1 VQVPSDSL
9 RHVVGHVFSRPEFQW
24 VNRHR
29 ILSWLIQR
37 WNSFRDWLNG
47 LAEHHPLGYSIGV
60 GLAVI
65 VLVVVVVHFSYVI
78 WRIVRPG
85 ARFGARAT
93 TAKPGIIVNAAW
105 HVARAEELAR
115 AGHYAEALAHRFL
128 AAVLELDR
136 IGALRFHASKTP
148 AEYVGEARLD
158 ELGRASLARLVTQLY
173 RHLFGAVP
181 CDEREYQSFG
191 IAAQELATRQHV
203 LPA

>member
-1 VQVPSDSL
+1 
-9 RHVVGHVFSRPEFQW
+9 VVGHVFSRTEFQW
-24 VNRHR
+24 VERHR
-29 ILSWLIQR
+29 VLSWLIQQ
-37 WNSFRDWLNG
+37 WNNFREWLNR
-47 LAEHHPLGYSIGV
+47 LAEQHPVGYNIGLGLLS
-60 GLAVI
+60 I
-65 VLVVVVVHFSYVI
+65 VLVALVVHIGYVV

-85 ARFGARAT
+85 ARTGMG
-93 TAKPGIIVNAAW
+93 TAASRPGNIVNAAW
-105 HVARAEELAR
+105 HLARAEELAR

-158 ELGRASLARLVTQLY
+158 ETGRASLAQMVAQLY

>member
-1 VQVPSDSL
+1 M
-9 RHVVGHVFSRPEFQW
+9 VGHVFSRTEFQW
-24 VNRHR
+24 VERHR
-29 ILSWLIQR
+29 VLSWLIQQ
-37 WNSFRDWLNG
+37 WNNFREWLNR
-47 LAEHHPLGYSIGV
+47 LAEQHPVGYNIGLGLLS
-60 GLAVI
+60 I
-65 VLVVVVVHFSYVI
+65 VLVALVVHIGYVI

-85 ARFGARAT
+85 ARTGMQAAASR
-93 TAKPGIIVNAAW
+93 PGNIVNAAW
-105 HVARAEELAR
+105 HLARAEQLAR

-158 ELGRASLARLVTQLY
+158 ETGRASLAQMVAQLY

>member
-1 VQVPSDSL
+1 
-9 RHVVGHVFSRPEFQW
+9 VVGHVFSRTEFQW
-24 VNRHR
+24 VERHR
-29 ILSWLIQR
+29 VLSWLIQQ
-37 WNSFRDWLNG
+37 WNNFREWLNR
-47 LAEHHPLGYSIGV
+47 LAEQHPLGYNIGLGLLSILLV
-60 GLAVI
+60 A
-65 VLVVVVVHFSYVI
+65 LVVHIGYVV

-85 ARFGARAT
+85 ARTGMQ
-93 TAKPGIIVNAAW
+93 TAASRPGNIVNAAW
-105 HVARAEELAR
+105 HLARAEELAR

-158 ELGRASLARLVTQLY
+158 ETGRASLAQMVAQLY

>member
-1 VQVPSDSL
+1 M
-9 RHVVGHVFSRPEFQW
+9 VGHVFSRTEFQW
-24 VNRHR
+24 VERHR
-29 ILSWLIQR
+29 VLSWLIQQ
-37 WNSFRDWLNG
+37 WNNFREWLNR
-47 LAEHHPLGYSIGV
+47 LAEQHPVGYNIGLGLLS
-60 GLAVI
+60 I
-65 VLVVVVVHFSYVI
+65 VLVALVVHIGYVI

-85 ARFGARAT
+85 ARTGMQAAASR
-93 TAKPGIIVNAAW
+93 PGNIVNAAW
-105 HVARAEELAR
+105 HLARAEELAR
-115 AGHYAEALAHRFL
+115 ARHYAEALAHRFL

-158 ELGRASLARLVTQLY
+158 ETGRASLAQMVAQLY

-191 IAAQELATRQHV
+191 VAAQELATRRHV

>member
-1 VQVPSDSL
+1 M
-9 RHVVGHVFSRPEFQW
+9 GHVFSRPEFQW

-29 ILSWLIQR
+29 ILGWLIQR
-37 WNSFRDWLNG
+37 WNNFRDWLNS

-65 VLVVVVVHFSYVI
+65 LLVVVVVHFSYVI

-85 ARFGARAT
+85 ARTGAPAIRAQ
-93 TAKPGIIVNAAW
+93 PGIIVNAAW
-105 HVARAEELAR
+105 HVGRAEELAR
-115 AGHYAEALAHRFL
+115 AGRYAEALAHRFL

-158 ELGRASLARLVTQLY
+158 ESGRASLARMASWA
-173 RHLFGAVP
+173 RF
-181 CDEREYQSFG
+181 
-191 IAAQELATRQHV
+191 
-203 LPA
+203 

>member
-1 VQVPSDSL
+1 MDSL
-9 RHVVGHVFSRPEFQW
+9 RRVVGQVFSRPEFQW
-24 VNRHR
+24 VERHR
-29 ILSWLIQR
+29 VLSWLLQQ
-37 WNSFRDWLNG
+37 WDKFRDWLNR
-47 LAEHHPLGYSIGV
+47 LAEQHPTGYNIGLG
-60 GLAVI
+60 LLVI
-65 VLVVVVVHFSYVI
+65 VLVVLVVHIGYVV

-85 ARFGARAT
+85 ARTGARAT
-93 TAKPGIIVNAAW
+93 TARPGIIVNAAW

>member
-1 VQVPSDSL
+1 M
-9 RHVVGHVFSRPEFQW
+9 VGHVFSRTEFQW
-24 VNRHR
+24 VERHR
-29 ILSWLIQR
+29 VLSWLIQQ
-37 WNSFRDWLNG
+37 WNNFREWLNR
-47 LAEHHPLGYSIGV
+47 LAEQHPVGYNIGLGLLSILLV
-60 GLAVI
+60 A
-65 VLVVVVVHFSYVI
+65 LVVHIGYVV

-85 ARFGARAT
+85 ARTGMQAAASR
-93 TAKPGIIVNAAW
+93 PGNIVNAAW
-105 HVARAEELAR
+105 HLARAEELAR

-158 ELGRASLARLVTQLY
+158 ETGRASLAQMVAQLY

>member
-1 VQVPSDSL
+1 MDSL
-9 RHVVGHVFSRPEFQW
+9 RRLVGQVFSRPEFQW
-24 VNRHR
+24 VERHR
-29 ILSWLIQR
+29 VLSWLLQQ
-37 WNSFRDWLNG
+37 WDKFRDWLNR
-47 LAEHHPLGYSIGV
+47 LAEQHPTGYNIGLG
-60 GLAVI
+60 LLVI
-65 VLVVVVVHFSYVI
+65 VLVVLVVHIGYVV

-85 ARFGARAT
+85 ARTGAPAT
-93 TAKPGIIVNAAW
+93 RGQPGIIVNAAW

-115 AGHYAEALAHRFL
+115 AGRYAEALAHRFL

>member
-1 VQVPSDSL
+1 M
-9 RHVVGHVFSRPEFQW
+9 VGHVFSRTEFQW
-24 VNRHR
+24 VERHR
-29 ILSWLIQR
+29 VLNWLIQQ
-37 WNSFRDWLNG
+37 WNNFREWLNR
-47 LAEHHPLGYSIGV
+47 LAEQHPVGYNIGLGLLS
-60 GLAVI
+60 I
-65 VLVVVVVHFSYVI
+65 VLVALVVHIGYVI

-85 ARFGARAT
+85 ARTGMHAAASR
-93 TAKPGIIVNAAW
+93 PGNVVNAAW
-105 HVARAEELAR
+105 HLARAEELAR

-158 ELGRASLARLVTQLY
+158 ETGRASLARMVAQLY

-191 IAAQELATRQHV
+191 VAAQELATRQHV

>member
-1 VQVPSDSL
+1 MDSL
-9 RHVVGHVFSRPEFQW
+9 RRVVGRVFSRPEFQW
-24 VNRHR
+24 VERHR
-29 ILSWLIQR
+29 VLSWLLQQ
-37 WNSFRDWLNG
+37 WDKFRDWLNR
-47 LAEHHPLGYSIGV
+47 LAEQHPTGYNIGLG
-60 GLAVI
+60 LLVI
-65 VLVVVVVHFSYVI
+65 VLVVLVVHIGYVV

-85 ARFGARAT
+85 ARTGARAT
-93 TAKPGIIVNAAW
+93 TARPGIIVNAAW

>member
-1 VQVPSDSL
+1 M
-9 RHVVGHVFSRPEFQW
+9 VGQVFSRPEFQW
-24 VNRHR
+24 VERHR
-29 ILSWLIQR
+29 VLSWLLQQR
-37 WNSFRDWLNG
+37 DKFRDWLNR
-47 LAEHHPLGYSIGV
+47 LAEQHPTGYTIGLG
-60 GLAVI
+60 LLVI
-65 VLVVVVVHFSYVI
+65 VLVVFVVHIGYVV

-85 ARFGARAT
+85 ARTGAPT
-93 TAKPGIIVNAAW
+93 TTSRPGIIVNAAW

-158 ELGRASLARLVTQLY
+158 ESGRASLARLVAQLY

>member
-1 VQVPSDSL
+1 M
-9 RHVVGHVFSRPEFQW
+9 VGHVFSRTEFQW
-24 VNRHR
+24 VERHR
-29 ILSWLIQR
+29 VLSWLIQQ
-37 WNSFRDWLNG
+37 WNNFREWLNR
-47 LAEHHPLGYSIGV
+47 LAEQHPVGYNIGLGLLS
-60 GLAVI
+60 I
-65 VLVVVVVHFSYVI
+65 VLVALVVHIGYVV

-85 ARFGARAT
+85 ARTGMQAAASR
-93 TAKPGIIVNAAW
+93 PGNIVNAAW
-105 HVARAEELAR
+105 HLARAEELAR

-136 IGALRFHASKTP
+136 IGALRFHVSKTP

-158 ELGRASLARLVTQLY
+158 ETGRASLAQMVAQLY

-191 IAAQELATRQHV
+191 VAAQELATRRHV

>member
-1 VQVPSDSL
+1 M
-9 RHVVGHVFSRPEFQW
+9 VGHVFSRPEYQW
-24 VNRHR
+24 VERHR
-29 ILSWLIQR
+29 ILGWLTQQ
-37 WNSFRDWLNG
+37 WNNFREWLNR
-47 LAEHHPLGYSIGV
+47 LAEQHPVGYNIGLGLLSILLV
-60 GLAVI
+60 A
-65 VLVVVVVHFSYVI
+65 LVVHIGYVV

-85 ARFGARAT
+85 ARTGMG
-93 TAKPGIIVNAAW
+93 TAASRPGNIVNAAW
-105 HVARAEELAR
+105 HLARAEELAR

-158 ELGRASLARLVTQLY
+158 ETGRASLAQMVAQLY

>member
-1 VQVPSDSL
+1 M
-9 RHVVGHVFSRPEFQW
+9 VGHVFSRTEFQW
-24 VNRHR
+24 VERHR
-29 ILSWLIQR
+29 VLSWLIQQ
-37 WNSFRDWLNG
+37 WNNFREWLNR
-47 LAEHHPLGYSIGV
+47 LAEQHPVGYNIGLGLLS
-60 GLAVI
+60 I
-65 VLVVVVVHFSYVI
+65 VLVALVVHIGYVV

-85 ARFGARAT
+85 ARTGMQAAASR
-93 TAKPGIIVNAAW
+93 PGNIVNAAW
-105 HVARAEELAR
+105 HLARAEELAR

-158 ELGRASLARLVTQLY
+158 ETGRASLAQMVAQLY

>member
-1 VQVPSDSL
+1 M
-9 RHVVGHVFSRPEFQW
+9 VGQVFSRPEFQW
-24 VNRHR
+24 VERHR
-29 ILSWLIQR
+29 VLSWLLQQR
-37 WNSFRDWLNG
+37 DTFRDWLNRF
-47 LAEHHPLGYSIGV
+47 AEQHPTGYSIGL
-60 GLAVI
+60 GLTVI
-65 VLVVVVVHFSYVI
+65 VLVVLVVHIGYVV

-85 ARFGARAT
+85 VRTGAPTT
-93 TAKPGIIVNAAW
+93 TARPGMIVNAAW

-158 ELGRASLARLVTQLY
+158 ESGRASLARLVAQLY

>member
-1 VQVPSDSL
+1 
-9 RHVVGHVFSRPEFQW
+9 VGQVFSRPEFQW
-24 VNRHR
+24 VERHR
-29 ILSWLIQR
+29 VLSWLLQQR
-37 WNSFRDWLNG
+37 DTFRDWLNRF
-47 LAEHHPLGYSIGV
+47 AEQHPTGYSIGL
-60 GLAVI
+60 GLTVI
-65 VLVVVVVHFSYVI
+65 VLVVLVVHIGYVV

-85 ARFGARAT
+85 VRTGAPTT
-93 TAKPGIIVNAAW
+93 TARPGMIVNAAW

-158 ELGRASLARLVTQLY
+158 ESGRASLARLVAQLY

>member
-1 VQVPSDSL
+1 VDSL
-9 RHVVGHVFSRPEFQW
+9 RRVVGQVFSRPEFQW
-24 VNRHR
+24 VERHR
-29 ILSWLIQR
+29 VLSWLLQQ
-37 WNSFRDWLNG
+37 WDKFRDWLNR
-47 LAEHHPLGYSIGV
+47 LAEQHPTGYNIGLG
-60 GLAVI
+60 LLVI
-65 VLVVVVVHFSYVI
+65 VLVVLVVHIGYVV

-85 ARFGARAT
+85 ARTGARAT
-93 TAKPGIIVNAAW
+93 TARPGIIVNAAW

>member
-1 VQVPSDSL
+1 M
-9 RHVVGHVFSRPEFQW
+9 VGHVFSRTEFQW
-24 VNRHR
+24 VERHR
-29 ILSWLIQR
+29 VLSWLIQQ
-37 WNSFRDWLNG
+37 WNNFREWLNR
-47 LAEHHPLGYSIGV
+47 LAEQHPVGYNIGLGLLS
-60 GLAVI
+60 I
-65 VLVVVVVHFSYVI
+65 VLVALVVHIGYVV

-85 ARFGARAT
+85 ARTGMKAAASR
-93 TAKPGIIVNAAW
+93 PGNIVNGAW

-148 AEYVGEARLD
+148 AEYVSEARLD
-158 ELGRASLARLVTQLY
+158 ETGRASLAQMVAQLY

-191 IAAQELATRQHV
+191 VAAQELATRRHV

>member
-1 VQVPSDSL
+1 
-9 RHVVGHVFSRPEFQW
+9 VVGHVFSRTEFQW
-24 VNRHR
+24 VERHR
-29 ILSWLIQR
+29 VLSWLIQQ
-37 WNSFRDWLNG
+37 WNNFREWLNR
-47 LAEHHPLGYSIGV
+47 LAEQHPVGYNIGLGLLSILLV
-60 GLAVI
+60 A
-65 VLVVVVVHFSYVI
+65 LVVHIGYVV

-85 ARFGARAT
+85 ARTGMQAAASR
-93 TAKPGIIVNAAW
+93 PGNIVNAAW
-105 HVARAEELAR
+105 HLARAEELAR

-158 ELGRASLARLVTQLY
+158 ETGRASLAQMVAQLY

>member
-1 VQVPSDSL
+1 M
-9 RHVVGHVFSRPEFQW
+9 VGHVFSRTEFQW
-24 VNRHR
+24 VERHR
-29 ILSWLIQR
+29 VLSWLIQQ
-37 WNSFRDWLNG
+37 WNNFREWLNR
-47 LAEHHPLGYSIGV
+47 LAEQHPLGYNIGLGLLSILLV
-60 GLAVI
+60 A
-65 VLVVVVVHFSYVI
+65 LVVHIGYVV

-85 ARFGARAT
+85 ARTGMQ
-93 TAKPGIIVNAAW
+93 TAASRPGNIVNAAW
-105 HVARAEELAR
+105 HLARAEELAR

-158 ELGRASLARLVTQLY
+158 ETGRASLAQMVAQLY

-181 CDEREYQSFG
+181 CDQREYQSFG

>member
-1 VQVPSDSL
+1 M
-9 RHVVGHVFSRPEFQW
+9 VGHVFSRTEFQW
-24 VNRHR
+24 VERHR
-29 ILSWLIQR
+29 VLSWLIQQ
-37 WNSFRDWLNG
+37 WNNFREWLNR
-47 LAEHHPLGYSIGV
+47 LAEQHPVGYNIGLGLLS
-60 GLAVI
+60 I
-65 VLVVVVVHFSYVI
+65 VLVALVVHIGYVV

-85 ARFGARAT
+85 ARTGMQAAASR
-93 TAKPGIIVNAAW
+93 PGNIVNAAW
-105 HVARAEELAR
+105 HLARAEELAR

-148 AEYVGEARLD
+148 AEYVSEARLD
-158 ELGRASLARLVTQLY
+158 EPGRASLAKMVAQLY

>member
-1 VQVPSDSL
+1 M
-9 RHVVGHVFSRPEFQW
+9 VGHVFSRTEFQW
-24 VNRHR
+24 VERHR
-29 ILSWLIQR
+29 VLSWLIQQ
-37 WNSFRDWLNG
+37 WNNFREWLNR
-47 LAEHHPLGYSIGV
+47 LAEQHPVGYNIGLGLLS
-60 GLAVI
+60 I
-65 VLVVVVVHFSYVI
+65 VLVALVVHIGYVI

-85 ARFGARAT
+85 ARTGMQAAASR
-93 TAKPGIIVNAAW
+93 PGNIVNAAW
-105 HVARAEELAR
+105 HLARAEELAR

-158 ELGRASLARLVTQLY
+158 ETGRASLAQMVAQLY

-191 IAAQELATRQHV
+191 VAAQELATRQHV

>member
-1 VQVPSDSL
+1 
-9 RHVVGHVFSRPEFQW
+9 VVGHVFSRTEFQW
-24 VNRHR
+24 VERHR
-29 ILSWLIQR
+29 VLGWLIQQ
-37 WNSFRDWLNG
+37 WSNFREWLNR
-47 LAEHHPLGYSIGV
+47 LAEQHPVGYNIGLGLLS
-60 GLAVI
+60 I
-65 VLVVVVVHFSYVI
+65 VLVALVVHIGYVV

-85 ARFGARAT
+85 ARTGMQAAASR
-93 TAKPGIIVNAAW
+93 PGNIVNAAW
-105 HVARAEELAR
+105 HLARAEELAR

-136 IGALRFHASKTP
+136 IGALRFHVSKTP

-158 ELGRASLARLVTQLY
+158 ETGRASLAQMVAQLY

-181 CDEREYQSFG
+181 CDQREYQSFG

>member
-1 VQVPSDSL
+1 M
-9 RHVVGHVFSRPEFQW
+9 VGHVFSRTEFQW
-24 VNRHR
+24 VERHR
-29 ILSWLIQR
+29 VLSWLIQQ
-37 WNSFRDWLNG
+37 WNNFREWLNR
-47 LAEHHPLGYSIGV
+47 LAEQHPVGYNIGLGLLS
-60 GLAVI
+60 I
-65 VLVVVVVHFSYVI
+65 VLVALVAHIGYVV

-85 ARFGARAT
+85 ARTGMQAAASR
-93 TAKPGIIVNAAW
+93 PGNIINAAW
-105 HVARAEELAR
+105 HLARAEELAR
-115 AGHYAEALAHRFL
+115 GGHYAEALAHRFL

-148 AEYVGEARLD
+148 AEYVSEARLD
-158 ELGRASLARLVTQLY
+158 EPGRASLAQMVAQLY

>member
-1 VQVPSDSL
+1 M
-9 RHVVGHVFSRPEFQW
+9 VGHVFSRTEFQW
-24 VNRHR
+24 VERHR
-29 ILSWLIQR
+29 VLSWLIQQ
-37 WNSFRDWLNG
+37 WNNFREWLNR
-47 LAEHHPLGYSIGV
+47 LAEQHPVGYNIGLGLLS
-60 GLAVI
+60 I
-65 VLVVVVVHFSYVI
+65 VLVALVAHIGYVV

-85 ARFGARAT
+85 ARTGMG
-93 TAKPGIIVNAAW
+93 TAASRPGNIVNAAW
-105 HVARAEELAR
+105 HLARAEELAR

-158 ELGRASLARLVTQLY
+158 ETGRASLAQMVAQLY

-191 IAAQELATRQHV
+191 VAAQELATRQHV

>member
-1 VQVPSDSL
+1 
-9 RHVVGHVFSRPEFQW
+9 VGQVFSRPEFQW
-24 VNRHR
+24 VERHR
-29 ILSWLIQR
+29 VLSWLLQQWDR
-37 WNSFRDWLNG
+37 FRDWLNR
-47 LAEHHPLGYSIGV
+47 LAEQHPTGYSIG
-60 GLAVI
+60 LALLVI
-65 VLVVVVVHFSYVI
+65 LLVVLVVHIGYVV

-85 ARFGARAT
+85 ARTGTPAAASR
-93 TAKPGIIVNAAW
+93 PGIIVNAAW

-115 AGHYAEALAHRFL
+115 AGRYAEALAHRFL

-136 IGALRFHASKTP
+136 IGALRFHVSKTP

-158 ELGRASLARLVTQLY
+158 ESGRASLARLVVQLY

>member
-1 VQVPSDSL
+1 
-9 RHVVGHVFSRPEFQW
+9 VVGHVFSRTEFQW
-24 VNRHR
+24 VERHR
-29 ILSWLIQR
+29 VLSWLIQQ
-37 WNSFRDWLNG
+37 WNNFREWLNR
-47 LAEHHPLGYSIGV
+47 LAEQHPVGYNIGLGLLS
-60 GLAVI
+60 I
-65 VLVVVVVHFSYVI
+65 VLVALVVHIGYVV

-85 ARFGARAT
+85 ARTGMQAAASR
-93 TAKPGIIVNAAW
+93 PGNIVNAAW
-105 HVARAEELAR
+105 HLARAEELAR

-158 ELGRASLARLVTQLY
+158 ETGRASLAQMVAQLY

>member
-1 VQVPSDSL
+1 
-9 RHVVGHVFSRPEFQW
+9 VGQVFSRPEFQW
-24 VNRHR
+24 VERHR
-29 ILSWLIQR
+29 VLSWLLQQR
-37 WNSFRDWLNG
+37 DTFRDWLNRF
-47 LAEHHPLGYSIGV
+47 AEQHPTGYSIGL
-60 GLAVI
+60 GLTVI
-65 VLVVVVVHFSYVI
+65 VLVVLVVHIGYVV

-85 ARFGARAT
+85 VRTGAPTT
-93 TAKPGIIVNAAW
+93 TARPGMIVNAAW

-158 ELGRASLARLVTQLY
+158 ESGRASLARLVAQLY

-181 CDEREYQSFG
+181 CDDREYQSFG

>member
-1 VQVPSDSL
+1 M
-9 RHVVGHVFSRPEFQW
+9 VGHVFSRTEFQW
-24 VNRHR
+24 VERHR
-29 ILSWLIQR
+29 VLSWLIQQ
-37 WNSFRDWLNG
+37 WNNFREWLNR
-47 LAEHHPLGYSIGV
+47 LAEQHPVGYNIGLGLLS
-60 GLAVI
+60 I
-65 VLVVVVVHFSYVI
+65 VLVALVAHIGYVV

-85 ARFGARAT
+85 ARTGMQAAASR
-93 TAKPGIIVNAAW
+93 PGNIVNAAW
-105 HVARAEELAR
+105 HLARAEELAR

-148 AEYVGEARLD
+148 AEYVSEARLD
-158 ELGRASLARLVTQLY
+158 EPGRASLAQMVAQLY

>member
-1 VQVPSDSL
+1 M
-9 RHVVGHVFSRPEFQW
+9 VGQVFSRPEFQW
-24 VNRHR
+24 VERHR
-29 ILSWLIQR
+29 VLSWLLQQVDR
-37 WNSFRDWLNG
+37 FRDWLNRF
-47 LAEHHPLGYSIGV
+47 AEQHPTGYSV
-60 GLAVI
+60 GLSLTVI
-65 VLVVVVVHFSYVI
+65 VLVVFVVHIGYVI

-85 ARFGARAT
+85 ARPGAAT
-93 TAKPGIIVNAAW
+93 TTARPGIIVNAAW

-148 AEYVGEARLD
+148 AEYVGEAKLD
-158 ELGRASLARLVTQLY
+158 ESGRASLARLVAELY
-173 RHLFGAVP
+173 RHLFGAEP

>member
-1 VQVPSDSL
+1 MDSL
-9 RHVVGHVFSRPEFQW
+9 RRVVGQVFSRPEFQW
-24 VNRHR
+24 VERHR
-29 ILSWLIQR
+29 VLSWLLQQ
-37 WNSFRDWLNG
+37 WDKFRDWLNR
-47 LAEHHPLGYSIGV
+47 LAEQHPTGYNIGLG
-60 GLAVI
+60 LLVI
-65 VLVVVVVHFSYVI
+65 VLVVLVVHIGYVV

-85 ARFGARAT
+85 ARTGAPAT
-93 TAKPGIIVNAAW
+93 RGQPGIIVNAAW

>member
-1 VQVPSDSL
+1 M
-9 RHVVGHVFSRPEFQW
+9 VGHVFSRTEFQW
-24 VNRHR
+24 VERHR
-29 ILSWLIQR
+29 VLSWLIQQ
-37 WNSFRDWLNG
+37 WNNFREWLNR
-47 LAEHHPLGYSIGV
+47 LAEQHPVGYNIGLGLLS
-60 GLAVI
+60 I
-65 VLVVVVVHFSYVI
+65 VLVALVVHIGYVV

-85 ARFGARAT
+85 ARTGMG
-93 TAKPGIIVNAAW
+93 TAASRPGNIVNAAW
-105 HVARAEELAR
+105 HLARAEELAR

-158 ELGRASLARLVTQLY
+158 ETGRASLAQMVAQLY

-191 IAAQELATRQHV
+191 VAAQELATRQHV

>member
-1 VQVPSDSL
+1 M
-9 RHVVGHVFSRPEFQW
+9 VGHVFSRTEFQW
-24 VNRHR
+24 VERHR
-29 ILSWLIQR
+29 VLNWLIQQ
-37 WNSFRDWLNG
+37 WNNFREWLNR
-47 LAEHHPLGYSIGV
+47 LAEQHPVGYNIGI
-60 GLAVI
+60 GY
-65 VLVVVVVHFSYVI
+65 VV

-85 ARFGARAT
+85 ARTGMQAAASR
-93 TAKPGIIVNAAW
+93 PGNIVNAAW
-105 HVARAEELAR
+105 HLARAEELAR

-158 ELGRASLARLVTQLY
+158 ETGRASLAQMVAQLY

-191 IAAQELATRQHV
+191 VAAQELATRQHV